1 MMEYIDFQAASEE
14 KDHSQVRGN
23 LIDKVCDHLK
33 LPESTFLGTRIT
45 KKMLIDNNELS
56 SHDKKLVTD
65 VIQSIE
71 WRNTL
76 KPDTVNISIYVTDTV
91 EYLEVAV
98 IRVVLKAGKKHKD
111 RLTNITKLLHTL
123 IPYPVVLL
131 IELQDGLAISLAD
144 KRINQADKTKLVIE
158 HIYNSDWLHPEK
170 LSNNENDFLNDFSLV
185 NVSSLNYFE
194 LYQDLISMLIGLK
207 ASRISANYESKN
219 SSIPQSDN
227 KPEAQLNIE
236 QNTKLASS
244 DFSEKSNEDKTA
256 LLQKL
261 EGLDAELASIRNKL
275 KKENQMNIKL
285 RLNVEAQKIKQE
297 IAAIRNELK

>member
-1 MMEYIDFQAASEE
+1 MDYIDFQAASEE
-14 KDHSQVRGN
+14 EDHSQACSS

-33 LPESTFLGTRIT
+33 LPDSTFLGTRIT
-45 KKMLIDNNELS
+45 KKMLTDNNELS

-76 KPDTVNISIYVTDTV
+76 KPDTVNISIYATDTV

-131 IELQDGLAISLAD
+131 VELQDELAISLAD

-170 LSNNENDFLNDFSLV
+170 LSANENDFLNDFSLV

-207 ASRISANYESKN
+207 ASRISGNYKSKS
-219 SSIPQSDN
+219 SSISQSDN

-244 DFSEKSNEDKTA
+244 NFSKKSNEDKTA

-261 EGLDAELASIRNKL
+261 EGLEAELASIRNKI
-275 KKENQMNIKL
+275 KKETQMNVKM
-285 RLNVEAQKIKQE
+285 RLNIEAKNIKNL
-297 IAAIRNELK
+297 ISKLKYSL

>member
-1 MMEYIDFQAASEE
+1 MEYIDFRAVSEE
-14 KDHSQVRGN
+14 KDHSQVCGS
-23 LIDKVCDHLK
+23 LIDKVFDHLK

-98 IRVVLKAGKKHKD
+98 IRVVLKADKKYKD
-111 RLTNITKLLHTL
+111 RLANITKLLHTL
-123 IPYPVVLL
+123 IPYPVALL
-131 IELQDGLAISLAD
+131 VELQDGLAISLAD

-194 LYQDLISMLIGLK
+194 LYQDFISMLIGLK
-207 ASRISANYESKN
+207 ASKISGTYESKN
-219 SSIPQSDN
+219 SSIYQSN
-227 KPEAQLNIE
+227 HKHEARVNSE
-236 QNTKLASS
+236 QDTKLASS
-244 DFSEKSNEDKTA
+244 GFSEQSNEDKTA

-261 EGLDAELASIRNKL
+261 EGLEAELTNIRNKI
-275 KKENQMNIKL
+275 KKETQMNFKM
-285 RLNVEAQKIKQE
+285 RLNIEAKNIKNL
-297 IAAIRNELK
+297 ISKLKHSL

>member
-1 MMEYIDFQAASEE
+1 MMGYIDFRAAAED
-14 KDHSQVRGN
+14 KDHSQVCGS
-23 LIDKVCDHLK
+23 LIDKVYDHLK

-56 SHDKKLVTD
+56 SNDKKLVTD

-98 IRVVLKAGKKHKD
+98 IRVVLKTGEKHKD

-131 IELQDGLAISLAD
+131 VELQDDLAISLAD

-170 LSNNENDFLNDFSLV
+170 LSANENVFLNDFSLV

-194 LYQDLISMLIGLK
+194 LYQDFISMLIGLK
-207 ASRISANYESKN
+207 ASRISGNYESKN
-219 SSIPQSDN
+219 SSISQSDY
-227 KPEAQLNIE
+227 KPEALNSE
-236 QNTKLASS
+236 QDAKLASS
-244 DFSEKSNEDKTA
+244 GFSEKSNEDKTA
-256 LLQKL
+256 LLRKL
-261 EGLDAELASIRNKL
+261 EGLEAELVSIRNKL
-275 KKENQMNIKL
+275 RKESQMNIKFS
-285 RLNVEAQKIKQE
+285 LNVEAKKIKQE

>member
-1 MMEYIDFQAASEE
+1 MEYIDFQAASEE
-14 KDHSQVRGN
+14 KDHSQVCGS

-33 LPESTFLGTRIT
+33 LPESTLLGTRIT

-76 KPDTVNISIYVTDTV
+76 KPDTVNISMYVTDTV

-131 IELQDGLAISLAD
+131 AELQDDLAISLAD

-158 HIYNSDWLHPEK
+158 HIYNSDWLHAEK
-170 LSNNENDFLNDFSLV
+170 LKANENDLLNDFSLA
-185 NVSSLNYFE
+185 NISSLNYFE

-207 ASRISANYESKN
+207 ASRISGIYKSKN
-219 SSIPQSDN
+219 SSISQSDR

-236 QNTKLASS
+236 QNTKLDSS

-261 EGLDAELASIRNKL
+261 EGLEAELASIRNKL

>member
-1 MMEYIDFQAASEE
+1 MMEYIDFRAAPAE
-14 KDHSQVRGN
+14 KDHSQVRVD
-23 LIDKVCDHLK
+23 LIDKVSDHLK
-33 LPESTFLGTRIT
+33 LPKSTFLGTRIT
-45 KKMLIDNNELS
+45 KKMFIDNNELS

-76 KPDTVNISIYVTDTV
+76 KPDTVNISMYVTDTV
-91 EYLEVAV
+91 EYLEIAV
-98 IRVVLKAGKKHKD
+98 IRVVLKAGKKNKD

-131 IELQDGLAISLAD
+131 AELQDELAISLAD

-170 LSNNENDFLNDFSLV
+170 LSANENDFLNDFSLV

-194 LYQDLISMLIGLK
+194 LYQDFISMLIGLK
-207 ASRISANYESKN
+207 ASRISGIYESKN
-219 SSIPQSDN
+219 SSIFQSN
-227 KPEAQLNIE
+227 HKPEAQVGSEKNGTLIN
-236 QNTKLASS
+236 L

-261 EGLDAELASIRNKL
+261 EGLEAELANIRNKI
-275 KKENQMNIKL
+275 KKETQMNVKM
-285 RLNVEAQKIKQE
+285 RLNIEAKNVKNSISK
-297 IAAIRNELK
+297 LKHSL

>member
-1 MMEYIDFQAASEE
+1 MMEYIDFQATSEK
-14 KDHSQVRGN
+14 KDYSQVCGS

-98 IRVVLKAGKKHKD
+98 IRVVLKAGEKHKD

-131 IELQDGLAISLAD
+131 VELQDELAISLAD

-170 LSNNENDFLNDFSLV
+170 LSANENDFLNDFSLV
-185 NVSSLNYFE
+185 SASSLNYFE
-194 LYQDLISMLIGLK
+194 LYQDFISMLIGLK
-207 ASRISANYESKN
+207 ASRISGNYESKN
-219 SSIPQSDN
+219 YSISQRN
-227 KPEAQLNIE
+227 HKPKAQVVSKKNG
-236 QNTKLASS
+236 TSTSS
-244 DFSEKSNEDKTA
+244 DFFEKSNEDKTA

-261 EGLDAELASIRNKL
+261 EGLEVELANIRNKL
-275 KKENQMNIKL
+275 KKETQMNIKL
-285 RLNVEAQKIKQE
+285 RLNVGAQKIKQE

>member
-1 MMEYIDFQAASEE
+1 MEYVDFRAAEE
-14 KDHSQVRGN
+14 KDDSQTRGR

-33 LPESTFLGTRIT
+33 LPESTLLGTRIT

-56 SHDKKLVTD
+56 SHDNKLVTD

-76 KPDTVNISIYVTDTV
+76 KPDTVNISMYVTDTV

-131 IELQDGLAISLAD
+131 IELQDDLAISLAD

-170 LSNNENDFLNDFSLV
+170 LSANENDFLNDFSLV

-194 LYQDLISMLIGLK
+194 FYQDFISMLIGLK
-207 ASRISANYESKN
+207 ASRVSGVYKSKN
-219 SSIPQSDN
+219 SLVSQSTN
-227 KPEAQLNIE
+227 KPEAVSEKNH
-236 QNTKLASS
+236 KSS
-244 DFSEKSNEDKTA
+244 SSEFSEKSNEYKTA

-261 EGLDAELASIRNKL
+261 EGLEAELANIRNKI
-275 KKENQMNIKL
+275 KKETQMNVKM
-285 RLNVEAQKIKQE
+285 RLNIEAKNVKNSISK
-297 IAAIRNELK
+297 LKHSL

>member
-1 MMEYIDFQAASEE
+1 MMEYIDFRAAPAE
-14 KDHSQVRGN
+14 KDHSQVRVD
-23 LIDKVCDHLK
+23 LIDKVSDHLK
-33 LPESTFLGTRIT
+33 LPKSTFLGTRIT
-45 KKMLIDNNELS
+45 KKMFIDNNELS

-98 IRVVLKAGKKHKD
+98 IRVVLKAGEKHKD
-111 RLTNITKLLHTL
+111 RLINITKLLHTL

-131 IELQDGLAISLAD
+131 VELQDDLAISLAD

-170 LSNNENDFLNDFSLV
+170 LSANENVFLNDFSLV

-207 ASRISANYESKN
+207 ASRISGNYESKN
-219 SSIPQSDN
+219 SSISQRN
-227 KPEAQLNIE
+227 YKPEVQVSSE
-236 QNTKLASS
+236 QDAKLASS
-244 DFSEKSNEDKTA
+244 NFSEKSNKDKTA

-261 EGLDAELASIRNKL
+261 EGLEAELASIRNKL
-275 KKENQMNIKL
+275 KKEVQMNIKL

-297 IAAIRNELK
+297 IAAIRNELQ

>member
-1 MMEYIDFQAASEE
+1 MEYIDFRAAPAE
-14 KDHSQVRGN
+14 KDHSQVRVD
-23 LIDKVCDHLK
+23 LIDKVSDHLK

-45 KKMLIDNNELS
+45 KKMLIDSNELS
-56 SHDKKLVTD
+56 SHDKKLITD

-76 KPDTVNISIYVTDTV
+76 KPDTVNISMYVTDQV

-131 IELQDGLAISLAD
+131 VELQDDLSISLAD

-170 LSNNENDFLNDFSLV
+170 LSAKENDFLNDFSLV
-185 NVSSLNYFE
+185 NVSNLNYFE

-207 ASRISANYESKN
+207 ASRISGNYKPKN
-219 SSIPQSDN
+219 SSISQSDR
-227 KPEAQLNIE
+227 KPEAQLSSE
-236 QNTKLASS
+236 QEATLASS
-244 DFSEKSNEDKTA
+244 GFSEKSNEDKTA
-256 LLQKL
+256 LLRKL
-261 EGLDAELASIRNKL
+261 EGLEAELASIRNKL
-275 KKENQMNIKL
+275 KKEMQMNIKL
-285 RLNVEAQKIKQE
+285 RLNVEAKKIKQE
-297 IAAIRNELK
+297 ITAIRNELK

>member
-1 MMEYIDFQAASEE
+1 MEYVDFRAAEE
-14 KDHSQVRGN
+14 KDDSQIRGR

-33 LPESTFLGTRIT
+33 LPESTLLGTRIT

-76 KPDTVNISIYVTDTV
+76 KPETINISMYVTDTV

-98 IRVVLKAGKKHKD
+98 IRVVLKAGEKHKD
-111 RLTNITKLLHTL
+111 RLANITKLLHTL
-123 IPYPVVLL
+123 IPYPVILL
-131 IELQDGLAISLAD
+131 VELQDELAISLAD

-170 LSNNENDFLNDFSLV
+170 LSANENDFLNDFSLV
-185 NVSSLNYFE
+185 NVSSLNHFE
-194 LYQDLISMLIGLK
+194 LYQDLISMMIGLK
-207 ASRISANYESKN
+207 TSRISGTYKSKN
-219 SSIPQSDN
+219 SSISQSDR

-236 QNTKLASS
+236 QNTKLVSS

-261 EGLDAELASIRNKL
+261 EGLEAELASIRNKL
-275 KKENQMNIKL
+275 KKETQMNIKL

>member
-1 MMEYIDFQAASEE
+1 MEYINFQAAPAE
-14 KDHSQVRGN
+14 KDHSLVRGN

-76 KPDTVNISIYVTDTV
+76 KPDTVNISIYATDTV

-131 IELQDGLAISLAD
+131 VELQDDLAISLAD

-158 HIYNSDWLHPEK
+158 HIYNSDWLNPEK
-170 LSNNENDFLNDFSLV
+170 LSANENVFLNDFSLV

-207 ASRISANYESKN
+207 ASRISGNYKSKN
-219 SSIPQSDN
+219 SLVSQSDR

-236 QNTKLASS
+236 QNTKLDSS

-261 EGLDAELASIRNKL
+261 EGLEAELASIRNKL

>member
-1 MMEYIDFQAASEE
+1 MEYIDFQAAEK
-14 KDHSQVRGN
+14 KDHSQVCGS

-45 KKMLIDNNELS
+45 KKMLTDNNELS

-131 IELQDGLAISLAD
+131 VELQDDLAISLAD
-144 KRINQADKTKLVIE
+144 KRINQTDKTKLVIE
-158 HIYNSDWLHPEK
+158 HIYNSDW
-170 LSNNENDFLNDFSLV
+170 FV
-185 NVSSLNYFE
+185 V
-194 LYQDLISMLIGLK
+194 
-207 ASRISANYESKN
+207 A
-219 SSIPQSDN
+219 
-227 KPEAQLNIE
+227 
-236 QNTKLASS
+236 
-244 DFSEKSNEDKTA
+244 
-256 LLQKL
+256 
-261 EGLDAELASIRNKL
+261 
-275 KKENQMNIKL
+275 
-285 RLNVEAQKIKQE
+285 
-297 IAAIRNELK
+297 

>member
-1 MMEYIDFQAASEE
+1 MEYINFQAAPTE

-23 LIDKVCDHLK
+23 LIDKVCEHLK
-33 LPESTFLGTRIT
+33 LPETTFLGTRIT

-76 KPDTVNISIYVTDTV
+76 KPDTVNISIYATDTV

-111 RLTNITKLLHTL
+111 RLINITKLLHTL

-131 IELQDGLAISLAD
+131 VELQDELAISLAD
-144 KRINQADKTKLVIE
+144 KRINQADKTKLVIG

-170 LSNNENDFLNDFSLV
+170 LSANENDFLNDFSLV

-207 ASRISANYESKN
+207 ASRISGNYKSKN
-219 SSIPQSDN
+219 SSISQRKH
-227 KPEAQLNIE
+227 KPEVQVGSEKNG
-236 QNTKLASS
+236 TSTSS
-244 DFSEKSNEDKTA
+244 DFSEKSNEDKTV

-261 EGLDAELASIRNKL
+261 EGSEAELASIRNKL
-275 KKENQMNIKL
+275 KKETQMNIKL

-297 IAAIRNELK
+297 IAAIRNELQ

>member
-1 MMEYIDFQAASEE
+1 MEYINFQAAPAE

-45 KKMLIDNNELS
+45 KKMLTDNNVLS

-76 KPDTVNISIYVTDTV
+76 KPDTVNVSMYVTDTV

-131 IELQDGLAISLAD
+131 VELQDDLAISLAD

-170 LSNNENDFLNDFSLV
+170 LSANENDFLNDFSLV

-194 LYQDLISMLIGLK
+194 LYQDFISMLIGLK
-207 ASRISANYESKN
+207 ASRISGNYESKN
-219 SSIPQSDN
+219 SSISQSDY
-227 KPEAQLNIE
+227 KPEALNSE
-236 QNTKLASS
+236 QDAKLASS
-244 DFSEKSNEDKTA
+244 GFSEKSNEDKTA
-256 LLQKL
+256 LLRKL
-261 EGLDAELASIRNKL
+261 EGLEAELVSIRNKL
-275 KKENQMNIKL
+275 RKESQMNIKFS
-285 RLNVEAQKIKQE
+285 LNVEAKKIKQE

>member
-1 MMEYIDFQAASEE
+1 MMEYIDFRAAPKE
-14 KDHSQVRGN
+14 KGHSQVCGS

-76 KPDTVNISIYVTDTV
+76 KPDTVNISIYATDTV

-98 IRVVLKAGKKHKD
+98 IRVVLKAGEKHKD

-131 IELQDGLAISLAD
+131 VELQDDLAISLAD

-170 LSNNENDFLNDFSLV
+170 LSANENVFLNDFSLV

-207 ASRISANYESKN
+207 ASRISGNYESKN
-219 SSIPQSDN
+219 SSISQRN
-227 KPEAQLNIE
+227 YKPEVQVSSE
-236 QNTKLASS
+236 QDAKLASS
-244 DFSEKSNEDKTA
+244 NFSEKSNKDKTA

-261 EGLDAELASIRNKL
+261 EGLEAELASIRNQIKKETQMNVKMHLNIEAKNVKNSINKL
-275 KKENQMNIKL
+275 KRSL
-285 RLNVEAQKIKQE
+285 
-297 IAAIRNELK
+297 

>member
-1 MMEYIDFQAASEE
+1 MMGYIDFKAAAGE
-14 KDHSQVRGN
+14 KDHSQVRVD
-23 LIDKVCDHLK
+23 LIDKVYDHLK
-33 LPESTFLGTRIT
+33 LPDSTFLGTRIT

-76 KPDTVNISIYVTDTV
+76 KPDTVNISIYATDTV

-131 IELQDGLAISLAD
+131 AELQDELAISLAD

-158 HIYNSDWLHPEK
+158 HIYNSDWLHAEK
-170 LSNNENDFLNDFSLV
+170 LSNNENDFLNDFSLA
-185 NVSSLNYFE
+185 NISSLNYFE

-207 ASRISANYESKN
+207 ASRISGNYESKN
-219 SSIPQSDN
+219 SSISQSTN
-227 KPEAQLNIE
+227 KPEAQVGSEKNG
-236 QNTKLASS
+236 TSTSS
-244 DFSEKSNEDKTA
+244 DFSEKSNEYKTA

-261 EGLDAELASIRNKL
+261 EGLEAELASIRNKL
-275 KKENQMNIKL
+275 KKETQMNIKL

>member
-1 MMEYIDFQAASEE
+1 MMGYIDFKAAAGE
-14 KDHSQVRGN
+14 KDHSQVRVD
-23 LIDKVCDHLK
+23 LIDKVYDHLK
-33 LPESTFLGTRIT
+33 LPDSTFLGTRIT

-76 KPDTVNISIYVTDTV
+76 KPDTVNISIYATDTV

-131 IELQDGLAISLAD
+131 AELQDELAISLAD

-158 HIYNSDWLHPEK
+158 HIYNSDWLHAEK
-170 LSNNENDFLNDFSLV
+170 LSNNENDFLNDFSLA
-185 NVSSLNYFE
+185 NISSLNYFE

-207 ASRISANYESKN
+207 ASRISGNYESKN
-219 SSIPQSDN
+219 SSISQSTN
-227 KPEAQLNIE
+227 KPEAQVGSEKNG
-236 QNTKLASS
+236 TSTSS
-244 DFSEKSNEDKTA
+244 DFSEKSNEDKIA

-261 EGLDAELASIRNKL
+261 ERLEAELASIRNKL
-275 KKENQMNIKL
+275 KKETQMNIKL

-297 IAAIRNELK
+297 IAAIRNELQ

>member
-1 MMEYIDFQAASEE
+1 MEYIDFQAAEK
-14 KDHSQVRGN
+14 KDHSQVCGS

-45 KKMLIDNNELS
+45 KKMLTDNNELS

-76 KPDTVNISIYVTDTV
+76 KPDTVNISMYVTDTV

-131 IELQDGLAISLAD
+131 VELQDDLSISLAD

-170 LSNNENDFLNDFSLV
+170 LSANENDFLNDFSLV

-194 LYQDLISMLIGLK
+194 LYQDLISILIGLK
-207 ASRISANYESKN
+207 ASRISGNYESKN
-219 SSIPQSDN
+219 SSISQSDH

-244 DFSEKSNEDKTA
+244 YFSEKSNEDKTA

-261 EGLDAELASIRNKL
+261 EGLEAELASIRNKI
-275 KKENQMNIKL
+275 KKETQMNVKM
-285 RLNVEAQKIKQE
+285 RLNIEAKNIKNL
-297 IAAIRNELK
+297 ISKLKYSL

>member
-1 MMEYIDFQAASEE
+1 MEYINFQAAPAE

-23 LIDKVCDHLK
+23 LIDKVCEHLK

-76 KPDTVNISIYVTDTV
+76 KPDTVNISMYVTDTV

-131 IELQDGLAISLAD
+131 VELQDDLAISLAD

-170 LSNNENDFLNDFSLV
+170 LSANENDFLNDFSLV

-207 ASRISANYESKN
+207 TSRISGIYKSKN
-219 SSIPQSDN
+219 SSISQSDY
-227 KPEAQLNIE
+227 KPEALNSE
-236 QNTKLASS
+236 QDAKLASS
-244 DFSEKSNEDKTA
+244 GFSEKSNEDKTA
-256 LLQKL
+256 LLRKL
-261 EGLDAELASIRNKL
+261 EGLEAELASIRNKL
-275 KKENQMNIKL
+275 KKETQMNIKL

-297 IAAIRNELK
+297 IAAIRNELQ

>member
-1 MMEYIDFQAASEE
+1 MEYIDVQAASEE
-14 KDHSQVRGN
+14 KDHSQVCGS
-23 LIDKVCDHLK
+23 LIGKVCDHLK

-45 KKMLIDNNELS
+45 KKMLTDNNELS

-76 KPDTVNISIYVTDTV
+76 KPDTVNVSMYVTDTV

-131 IELQDGLAISLAD
+131 VELQDELAISLAD

-170 LSNNENDFLNDFSLV
+170 LSANENDFLNDFSLV
-185 NVSSLNYFE
+185 NVSNLNYFE
-194 LYQDLISMLIGLK
+194 LYQDFISMLIGLK
-207 ASRISANYESKN
+207 ASKISGNYESKN
-219 SSIPQSDN
+219 SSISQSTN
-227 KPEAQLNIE
+227 KPEAQVGSEKNG
-236 QNTKLASS
+236 TPASS
-244 DFSEKSNEDKTA
+244 NFSEKSNEDKTV

-261 EGLDAELASIRNKL
+261 ERLEMELVSIRNKL
-275 KKENQMNIKL
+275 KKETQMSQKMDLNIKAK
-285 RLNVEAQKIKQE
+285 RVKQS
-297 IAAIRNELK
+297 INQLKSFL

>member
-1 MMEYIDFQAASEE
+1 MEYIDFRAANEE
-14 KDHSQVRGN
+14 KDNSQVSGN

-56 SHDKKLVTD
+56 SNDKKLVTD

-76 KPDTVNISIYVTDTV
+76 KPEIVNISMYVTDTV
-91 EYLEVAV
+91 EYVEVAI
-98 IRVVLKAGKKHKD
+98 IRIVLKAGKKHKD
-111 RLTNITKLLHTL
+111 RLSNITKLMHIL

-131 IELQDGLAISLAD
+131 VELQDELAISLAD

-158 HIYNSDWLHPEK
+158 HIYNSDWLYAEK
-170 LSNNENDFLNDFSLV
+170 LSDNENDFLNDFSLV

-194 LYQDLISMLIGLK
+194 LYQDFISMLIGLK
-207 ASRISANYESKN
+207 ASRVSGTYKSKN
-219 SSIPQSDN
+219 SSISQSTN
-227 KPEAQLNIE
+227 KPEVVSE
-236 QNTKLASS
+236 QNDTSS
-244 DFSEKSNEDKTA
+244 SSGFSEKSNEDKTA

-261 EGLDAELASIRNKL
+261 EGLEAELGSIRNKL
-275 KKENQMNIKL
+275 KKETQMNIKL
-285 RLNVEAQKIKQE
+285 RLNVEAKKIKQE
-297 IAAIRNELK
+297 IAAIKSELK

>member
-1 MMEYIDFQAASEE
+1 MDYIDFQAASEE
-14 KDHSQVRGN
+14 EDHSQACSS

-33 LPESTFLGTRIT
+33 LPDSTFLGTRIT
-45 KKMLIDNNELS
+45 KKMLTDNNELS

-71 WRNTL
+71 WSNTL
-76 KPDTVNISIYVTDTV
+76 KPDTVNISIYATDTV

-131 IELQDGLAISLAD
+131 VELQDELAISLAD

-170 LSNNENDFLNDFSLV
+170 LSANENDFLNDFSLV
-185 NVSSLNYFE
+185 NISSLNYFE

-207 ASRISANYESKN
+207 ASRISGNYKSKS
-219 SSIPQSDN
+219 SSISQSDN

-244 DFSEKSNEDKTA
+244 NFSKKSNEDKTA

-261 EGLDAELASIRNKL
+261 EGLEAELASIRNKI
-275 KKENQMNIKL
+275 KKETQMNVKM
-285 RLNVEAQKIKQE
+285 RLNIEAKNIKNL
-297 IAAIRNELK
+297 ISKLKYSL

>member
-1 MMEYIDFQAASEE
+1 MEYINFQAAPAE

-76 KPDTVNISIYVTDTV
+76 KPDTVNISMYVTDTV
-91 EYLEVAV
+91 EYLEIAV
-98 IRVVLKAGKKHKD
+98 IRVVLKAGKKNKD

-131 IELQDGLAISLAD
+131 VELQDELAISLAD

-170 LSNNENDFLNDFSLV
+170 LSANENDFLNDFSLV

-207 ASRISANYESKN
+207 ASRISGIYKSKN
-219 SSIPQSDN
+219 SSISQSDR